1 MPPSTSTASPSRKL
15 VKDESGKVIGI
26 FAGED
31 EITADVVVLCDGAN
45 SLLAEQAVGA
55 ARPSAAQMAV
65 GIKQV
70 YELPEEIEKRFQ
82 CNPGEGTAWLFAGD
96 ATHGTF
102 GGGIIY
108 TNKDSISLG
117 IVAGIEATM
126 NQGKTPCVSDA
137 RGFEESSR
145 GGSCAQGRQAGR
157 AFWPH
162 GSRRR
167 YHHDA

>member
-1 MPPSTSTASPSRKL
+1 MRRVHLRHRRRKL

-45 SLLAEQAVGA
+45 LPCLAEQAVGA

-70 YELPEEIEKRFQ
+70 YELPEEEIEKRFQ

-126 NQGKTPCVSDA
+126 NHGKRLCI
-137 RGFEESSR
+137 RCSR
-145 GGSCAQGRQAGR
+145 I
-157 AFWPH
+157 
-162 GSRRR
+162 
-167 YHHDA
+167 